1 MIKSSVNP
9 RTPGFPQGIVGL
21 DFETYGDVNLPKY
34 GLDRYVSDPSFTAL
48 IASVSDKGK
57 KQTFDFV
64 EGGERAREAFR
75 EYVNLTLSWGY
86 WFSAHN
92 VGFERAVMQHL
103 GFGDDVLY
111 KITDSAVVARAQGA
125 ASHLEAAAPQLTDIQ
140 KLEVGKNLIMTFSV
154 PTEANG
160 GRPYTWD
167 EIQADPNLKAWWDE
181 FCVYCEV
188 DAEGS
193 AEIVTEY
200 ITTESFLREHEM
212 EWYTYLMNRAGWNVD
227 LDLVREMQLRFEE
240 NSQQIVSDFFTK
252 HMYDDGGN
260 KVMTDKFLNSTPQ
273 MKAWCAERGIKTN
286 SFDAEHI
293 TKLLVKIQS
302 KLKTMNPRDPKYSAY
317 EDVEDLLVT
326 KRDLGGSSLAKLQKI
341 LDLTSEDGRL
351 RNQYMH
357 LGAGQSY
364 RSTGKGV
371 QLQNLKRLSSS
382 PMDLDDDFTEVEEA
396 DNTTLAENLRQV
408 FISDEPDGRQIVGDF
423 SSVESR
429 GLAWIAGDDVKIQA
443 FKDGK
448 DLYKVQA
455 VLIHGTPYEQVTK
468 AERQDGK
475 VAELGCGYGA
485 GPVALQRFAGKMGIE
500 MDEDKALE
508 IVRGWRGTNPN
519 VVDLWDRLGSAF
531 STAVTLNAITTVRLA
546 HHLLVEFHPFDPP
559 KSLAKQ
565 HPGARSVRM
574 KMLARDGDEFVLER
588 VFHGCYMRGE
598 DVCFYKPSDR
608 KTGDL
613 WRNHYRDPKTG
624 KTVFYKLYG
633 GKLTGIL
640 VQSMCRELFF
650 DAMQNMFWRFEGLR
664 NVTPIGQFHDELVV
678 SWTPVKRPATD
689 IKLDSAME
697 IMRQVMSTPRAS
709 FTGFPLEGDIKSD
722 YRYTK

>member
-1 MIKSSVNP
+1 MSTSFDP
-9 RTPGFPQGIVGL
+9 RKPDPIQGVIGL
-21 DFETYGDVNLPKY
+21 DFETFGAVNLPKH
-34 GLDRYVSDPSFTAL
+34 GLDRYVNDSSFEAL
-48 IASVSDKGK
+48 IVSISDGQK
-57 KQTFDFV
+57 KTTFDFV
-64 EGGERAREAFR
+64 KGGETAKDLFR
-75 EYVNLTLSWGY
+75 SMVMTSRKWGY
-86 WFSAHN
+86 WFAAHN

-103 GFGDDVLY
+103 GFDDEVLY
-111 KITDSAVVARAQGA
+111 YITDSAVVARAQGA

-154 PTEANG
+154 PTEGND

-167 EIQADPNLKAWWDE
+167 EIQADPNLKAWWEE
-181 FCVYCEV
+181 FGVYCEV
-188 DAEGS
+188 DADAS
-193 AEIVTEY
+193 REIVLKYVDTP
-200 ITTESFLREHEM
+200 SFRREHEM

-227 LDLVREMQLRFEE
+227 LELVREMQLRFED
-240 NSQQIVSDFFTK
+240 NSQQLIADFYAK
-252 HMYDDGGN
+252 HMYDSAGN
-260 KVMTDKFLNSTPQ
+260 KQFTDKFLNSTPQ
-273 MKAWCAERGIKTN
+273 MKAWCAERGIKTS
-286 SFDAEHI
+286 SFDQEHI
-293 TKLLVKIQS
+293 TKLLARVQK
-302 KLKTMNPRDPKYSAY
+302 KLRTMNPRDPKFQGYC
-317 EDVEDLLVT
+317 DVEDLLVT
-326 KRDLGGSSLAKLQKI
+326 KQDLGGSSLAKLQKI
-341 LDLTSEDGRL
+341 LDLTGTDGRL

-371 QLQNLKRLSSS
+371 QLQNLKRLSAT
-382 PMDLDDDFTEVEEA
+382 PMDFDEDYNEVIDA

-408 FISDEPDGRQIVGDF
+408 FIADEPDGRQIVGDF

-508 IVRGWRGTNPN
+508 IVRGWRATNPN
-519 VVDLWDRLGSAF
+519 VVDLWDRLGRAF
-531 STAVTLNAITTVRLA
+531 STAVNLNAVTNVELA
-546 HHLLVEFHPFDPP
+546 HGLRLDFTPFDPP
-559 KSLAKQ
+559 TSLAKQ
-565 HPGARSVRM
+565 HAGVRSIRM
-574 KMLARDGDEFVLER
+574 TLWANHGTEFVLER
-588 VFHGCYMRGE
+588 VFQGCYMRGE

-650 DAMQNMFWRFEGLR
+650 DAMREMFLQFEGIA
-664 NVTPIGQFHDELVV
+664 NVTPIGQFHDELVL
-678 SWTPVKRPATD
+678 SWRPVPVQGGFS
-689 IKLDSAME
+689 LDTSMKIME
-697 IMRQVMSTPRAS
+697 QIMSTPRPS
-709 FTGFPLEGDIKSD
+709 FAGFPLEGDIKND